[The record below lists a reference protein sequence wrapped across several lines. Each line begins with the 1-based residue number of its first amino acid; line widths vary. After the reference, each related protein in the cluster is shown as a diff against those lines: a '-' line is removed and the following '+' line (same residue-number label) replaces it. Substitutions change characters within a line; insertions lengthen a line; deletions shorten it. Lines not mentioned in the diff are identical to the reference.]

1 MKYEFDLAPS
11 AYRDLTDQWPQD
23 RRELFEERAGI
34 MMDGGMTQEAAELEA
49 YRILMG
55 LTD

>member
-1 MKYEFDLAPS
+1 MTHEFALSPS
-11 AYRDLTDQWPQD
+11 AYRDLTAKWPKD